1 MGSADHQFNLAELL
15 TQNYNLQEGCAEA
28 PQCPEKP
35 EEELHKDFIDQ
46 VWGLTRPCPVAL
58 PGLHVIQPHA
68 HGLHRGPASEPA
80 LSFGDTQ
87 TCGVCVLL
95 TSSVVLMQVHCSM

>member
-35 EEELHKDFIDQ
+35 EEELDKDFIDQ

-58 PGLHVIQPHA
+58 PGLHVVQPHA
-68 HGLHRGPASEPA
+68 HGLHCGPASEPA
-80 LSFGDTQ
+80 LF
-87 TCGVCVLL
+87 LRAL
-95 TSSVVLMQVHCSM
+95 AILKPVVSLSCSPPRWS

>member
-58 PGLHVIQPHA
+58 PGLHVIQPWIMCTWF
-68 HGLHRGPASEPA
+68 ASWPSLRA
-80 LSFGDTQ
+80 
-87 TCGVCVLL
+87 
-95 TSSVVLMQVHCSM
+95 CSELW